1 MTRGRKNRNIN
12 INRSPLRLILSN
24 GVTKSCAEFFN
35 SGEGKKKREVI
46 EWNDLAKNKSQS
58 DLGWPLILFP
68 APPPLASRAAIAR
81 SFLRWLKT
89 AIQIVRTRGTW
100 VSAYSHRRSILS
112 QEVVREEWEDTRI
125 RMKEEKGSQSSR
137 GNYSI
142 GDCERNDV
150 WVYKNE

>member
-12 INRSPLRLILSN
+12 INRSSLQLISSN
-24 GVTKSCAEFFN
+24 GVTKSCAEFFK

-125 RMKEEKGSQSSR
+125 RMGGEGITILSR
-137 GNYSI
+137 ELFYRRLWTKWRMG
-142 GDCERNDV
+142 V
-150 WVYKNE
+150 

>member
-1 MTRGRKNRNIN
+1 MALQNPASSFSTQEKERRKGRLSSETISRKIN
-12 INRSPLRLILSN
+12 LSRTSA
-24 GVTKSCAEFFN
+24 GRWSF
-35 SGEGKKKREVI
+35 
-46 EWNDLAKNKSQS
+46 
-58 DLGWPLILFP
+58 FP

-100 VSAYSHRRSILS
+100 VSAYSHRRRILS

>member
-1 MTRGRKNRNIN
+1 MI
-12 INRSPLRLILSN
+12 SVQLISSN
-24 GVTKSCAEFFN
+24 GRVGKSCAEFFQR
-35 SGEGKKKREVI
+35 GEEKKERKVI

-68 APPPLASRAAIAR
+68 APPLRGAIAR

-100 VSAYSHRRSILS
+100 VSAYSHRRRILS

-125 RMKEEKGSQSSR
+125 RMGREEITILSGY
-137 GNYSI
+137 YSI

-150 WVYKNE
+150 